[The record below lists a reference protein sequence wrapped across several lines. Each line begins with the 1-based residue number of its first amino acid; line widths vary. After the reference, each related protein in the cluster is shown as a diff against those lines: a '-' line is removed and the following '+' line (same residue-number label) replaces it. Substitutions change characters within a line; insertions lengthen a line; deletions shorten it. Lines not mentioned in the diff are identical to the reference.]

1 MNREQMRSALGVVA
15 LAGLVLS
22 LAVHLATSLGLDL
35 YSRFPLVWLLHLVA
49 IGLFGCVALSG
60 GYRLKLE
67 EVTSQLPGWALAVAA
82 LTIIYVLVNS
92 LVCAGLSGE
101 GNASVFRGQYVLMS
115 HGHVLAHISE
125 GDYHLHRAYELRLY
139 SGIWVASC
147 LVSAIYFFLWRGDGE
162 PDRRNVYRAKS

>member
-1 MNREQMRSALGVVA
+1 MRSALGVVA

-67 EVTSQLPGWALAVAA
+67 EVTSQLPCWALAVAA
-82 LTIIYVLVNS
+82 LTIIYVLVIFRCKM
-92 LVCAGLSGE
+92 LRPDARRAIF
-101 GNASVFRGQYVLMS
+101 ASKKPKQNN
-115 HGHVLAHISE
+115 H
-125 GDYHLHRAYELRLY
+125 
-139 SGIWVASC
+139 
-147 LVSAIYFFLWRGDGE
+147 FLF
-162 PDRRNVYRAKS
+162 